1 MRRLALCLPALILAC
16 DSGRPKPGAFAP
28 VPVAPFSPDLAAKF
42 LASYE
47 RAADWLAGQQDA
59 GDGSWGQTYR
69 GQRHASVGITCLA
82 TFALANVPPKLK
94 DKYRPAVEKGVA
106 FILRNQETRKN
117 DDPAKNYAGG
127 FSELPNPPG
136 QLRSYVTSLAIM
148 VLAAVDKAKYKPN
161 IDMAVE
167 FLRSLQATEG
177 FYAGGTGYG
186 EQKLNPDGSLKVAD
200 APNMSTTAWAADAME
215 AAGVPVDDEYW
226 KRVAEYVAR
235 LQQNAET
242 NVDPEWIKH
251 LADKGIKI
259 GTDGSIIYST
269 KVEEADRYAGAKDNP
284 DGTKTVTGY
293 GSMTYA
299 GIKTYL
305 YAGLRRDD
313 PKVKAA
319 VDWVRKRY
327 TVDYHPGFDYE
338 KDLPAARRKANQGI
352 FYYYLMMAKAL
363 DAYGENPFV
372 TADGVKHDWS
382 QEIAE
387 KLMSLQA
394 EDGTWVNP
402 NPRWWEEQPALVT
415 PYVLIIYSILSKR
428 IE

>member
-1 MRRLALCLPALILAC
+1 MRLTALCLPALLFAC
-16 DSGRPKPGAFAP
+16 DTGKPESGKPAPNKVQPFAQD
-28 VPVAPFSPDLAAKF
+28 FAARF

-47 RAADWLAGQQDA
+47 KAADWVAAQQDPS
-59 GDGSWGQTYR
+59 DGSWGQTYR
-69 GQRHASVGITCLA
+69 GVRHASMGITCLA
-82 TFALANVPPKLK
+82 TYALAKTPPKLR
-94 DKYRPAVEKGVA
+94 DKYRPYVNKGVE
-106 FILRNQETRKN
+106 FILKNQETSKSE
-117 DDPAKNYAGG
+117 DPTRNHFGG
-127 FSELPNPPG
+127 FTELPNPPG
-136 QLRSYVTSLAIM
+136 QLRSYVTSIAIM
-148 VLAAVDKAKYKPN
+148 VLTAVDKAKYKPN
-161 IDMAVE
+161 IDLAVDY
-167 FLRSLQATEG
+167 LRRLQSTEG

-186 EQKLNPDGSLKVAD
+186 EQKLNPDGTLKVDD

-242 NVDPEWIKH
+242 NVDPEWIKY
-251 LADKGIKI
+251 LANKGYKI
-259 GTDGSIIYST
+259 GNDGSVIYTT
-269 KVEEADRYAGAKDNP
+269 KVEEADRYAGFKENP
-284 DGTKTVTGY
+284 DGTRTVTGY

-305 YAGLRRDD
+305 YAGLKRDD

-319 VDWVRKRY
+319 VDWVRKHY
-327 TVDYHPGFDYE
+327 NLDYHPGFDYE

-387 KLMSLQA
+387 KLMSLQS

-415 PYVLIIYSILSKR
+415 PYVLIVYSILSKR